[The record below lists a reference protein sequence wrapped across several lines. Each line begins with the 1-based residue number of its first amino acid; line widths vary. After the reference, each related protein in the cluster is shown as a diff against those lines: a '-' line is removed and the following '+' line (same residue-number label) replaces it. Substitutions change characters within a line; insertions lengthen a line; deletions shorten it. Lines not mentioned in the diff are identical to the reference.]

1 MDNKEIIKNNLSRIL
16 VYYGAKPGVHNWQCI
31 PGRHKTP
38 NFDLSVK
45 NGLCC
50 CHCGIEGDSI
60 SVIGFLENLD
70 TKKDFPEIIRKGME
84 ILNNQTSVRNYRGLK
99 KKRIDLNNKKN
110 PSTIINLTKIISQE
124 FKKAK
129 KREYLYFYSRGITNI
144 GLFRKYKFL
153 VRNPEKIL
161 PKELLP
167 NLYNIYAYEYII
179 PVWESGEVVNLI
191 LRRNDKKSIKNKKIL
206 NLKNLKLTIFNID
219 YLKEPH
225 ECLFLTEGVFDALS
239 FENEGYKAIA
249 LNSISMKN
257 RFIDSV
263 KENITNLENTIFFV
277 SLDADK
283 YGKAAAKKIIDEL
296 KGLGLKAF
304 NLSIKNGYKDINEY
318 YVKNKKAF
326 KVSLNWIERNII
338 NGRYK

>member
-1 MDNKEIIKNNLSRIL
+1 MLDNKEIIKNNLENIL
-16 VYYGAKPGVHNWQCI
+16 KYYGAKPGKLNWQCI

-38 NFDLSVK
+38 NFDLTVK

-50 CHCGIEGDSI
+50 CHCGIEGDSL

-167 NLYNIYAYEYII
+167 NLYNIYAYEYQI

-191 LRRNDKKSIKNKKIL
+191 LRRNDKKSVKNKKIL
-206 NLKNLKLTIFNID
+206 NLKSVKLKIFNID
-219 YLKEPH
+219 YLKESQ

-263 KENITNLENTIFFV
+263 KENIKNFENTIFFV

-283 YGKAAAKKIIDEL
+283 YGKTAAKKIIDGL
-296 KGLGLKAF
+296 KELGLKAF

-318 YVKNKKAF
+318 YVKDKKTF
-326 KVSLNWIERNII
+326 LKSLNWIKENII
-338 NGRYK
+338 KKQ